1 MKNRVVVTGMG
12 ALSCLGL
19 NAAAQFQAAIEGR
32 SGISSFALSEGSP
45 IKTNFAASI
54 KDELPHQ
61 LDRSTTNMFDR
72 VAQLAW
78 CATSEAMNQA
88 GFGELS
94 ESQLYRSGIYWGTGF
109 GGAST
114 IEATYDDLFLKQ
126 KGRTRPFTVI
136 GVMANGAAALLA
148 LQTRFQGPSIT
159 YSTACASSAHAV
171 GEAFR
176 QIRDGYCD
184 RAIAG
189 GSEAMLQSGAVNGWE
204 ALRTLATRDEERPY
218 ASCKPF
224 SIDRSGFVLGEGAA
238 ALILESY
245 DAAKARGAT
254 ILAEIVGYGTSTDAV
269 HVTKPDP
276 ERQARAISNALQDAG
291 VAACDIT
298 YLNAHGTATQVGDI
312 AETEAI
318 KLAFDAHARSLLIS
332 STKAIHGHV
341 FGATG
346 ALELVITIQAQRNRI
361 APPTAFLDNPDPACD
376 LNYLPKQA
384 RELPIPLAMSNSFA
398 FGGSNVSLIT
408 RVE

>member
-19 NAAAQFQAAIEGR
+19 NAEAQFQAAIAAR
-32 SGISSFALSEGSP
+32 SGISEFSLTEGSS
-45 IKTNFAASI
+45 IQTRFAASI
-54 KDELPHQ
+54 KEELPHQ
-61 LDRSTTNMFDR
+61 LDRSTANMFDR

-78 CATSEAMNQA
+78 CATNEAITQA
-88 GFGELS
+88 GLHALS
-94 ESQLYRSGIYWGTGF
+94 DSQLHRSGIYWGTGF

-114 IEATYDDLFLKQ
+114 IEATYDDLFLKK

-136 GVMANGAAALLA
+136 GVMANGAAALLS
-148 LQTRFQGPSIT
+148 LKTTFQGPSIT
-159 YSTACASSAHAV
+159 YSTACASSAHAI

-204 ALRTLATRDEERPY
+204 ALRTLATVDEARPF

-238 ALILESY
+238 ALVLESY
-245 DAAKARGAT
+245 ESAQARGAT
-254 ILAEIVGYGTSTDAV
+254 ILAEIIGYGTSTDAI
-269 HVTKPDP
+269 HITKPDP
-276 ERQARAISNALQDAG
+276 VRQARAVTNALQDAG
-291 VAACDIT
+291 VNATDIV

-312 AETEAI
+312 AETDSI
-318 KLAFDAHARSLLIS
+318 KLAFQAHAKSLLIS

-346 ALELVITIQAQRNRI
+346 ALELVITIQAQRHSI

-376 LNYLPKQA
+376 LNYLPHQA
-384 RELPIPLAMSNSFA
+384 REVAMPLAMSNSFA

-408 RVE
+408 KV